1 MEPWDLPAL
10 LKQRIKDRGGIVS
23 LHAHF
28 DKSHVITE
36 EALDRTRDSME
47 VKWDL
52 WKSVKEKYTRED
64 LKRRMRLCADK
75 MLAAG
80 STLTRTNVDVDN
92 TVGLLCLEAALEVK
106 EEYKGRL
113 DIQIFS
119 QVLEGALSPE
129 AQAWL
134 EKAAPLVDGFG
145 GLPSRDRPREEE
157 HLDYLFGLAK
167 KYGKTVDCHIDQNND
182 PDERDTEMLAKKT
195 IEHGLHG
202 RVNAVHACSLS
213 AQPLEYIK
221 KVAALLVE
229 ADMSVIVS
237 PRAML
242 DGVQLRHKN
251 APVHNSLAPVPELLE
266 AGVNVALGVDNIH
279 DFFCPFIDGDPFK
292 EMLFLIEACRLYDL
306 EKLVAIATVN
316 GRKVY
321 ERARA

>member
-10 LKQRIKDRGGIVS
+10 LKEKIDANGGIVS

-28 DKSHVITE
+28 DKSHVITAE
-36 EALDRTRDSME
+36 TLEMTLDSME

-52 WKSVKEKYTRED
+52 WKGVKEKYTHEN
-64 LKRRMRLCADK
+64 LKDRMRLCADK
-75 MLAAG
+75 MIAAG
-80 STLTRTNVDVDN
+80 SKITRTNVDVDN
-92 TVGLLCLEAALEVK
+92 TVGLMCLEAALELK

-113 DIQIFS
+113 DIQVFS

-129 AQAWL
+129 AREWI

-157 HLDYLFGLAK
+157 HLDFLFGLAK

-182 PDERDTEMLAKKT
+182 PDERDTEMLARKT
-195 IEHGLHG
+195 IEHGLQG

-213 AQPLEYIK
+213 AQPLDYIK
-221 KVAALLVE
+221 KVAKLLVE

-237 PRAML
+237 PRAMI
-242 DGVQLRHKN
+242 DGVQLRNKM
-251 APVHNSLAPVPELLE
+251 APVHNSLAPVPELIAE
-266 AGVNVALGVDNIH
+266 GVNVALGVDNVH

-292 EMLFLIEACRLYDL
+292 EMLFLIENCRFYDIDQ
-306 EKLVAIATVN
+306 LVAIATTN
-316 GRKVY
+316 GRKIFD
-321 ERARA
+321 RAK